1 MMAMRTIITTSVLNT
16 DVYDQGYHMNDMK
29 NVNDDG
35 KNHDNDTDDNAD
47 SNNYDD
53 DIDDSSNDTIPI

>member
-1 MMAMRTIITTSVLNT
+1 
-16 DVYDQGYHMNDMK
+16 MNDMK

-35 KNHDNDTDDNAD
+35 KNHDNDTDANAD

-53 DIDDSSNDTIPI
+53 NIDDSSNDSIPIKYAIWVR